1 MHGPLNVK
9 FISYSS
15 FSFIFTIT
23 YAAENLAIV
32 RLNPCASRDV
42 ITS

>member
-9 FISYSS
+9 FISYSG

-23 YAAENLAIV
+23 HTAEDLAIV
-32 RLNPCASRDV
+32 RLNPCVRRD
-42 ITS
+42 IIIS